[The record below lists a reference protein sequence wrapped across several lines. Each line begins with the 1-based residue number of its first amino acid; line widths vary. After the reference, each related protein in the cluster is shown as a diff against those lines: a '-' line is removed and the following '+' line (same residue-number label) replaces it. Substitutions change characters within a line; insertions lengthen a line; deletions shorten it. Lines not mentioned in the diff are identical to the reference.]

1 MLSSSAG
8 AAPLCLFGGKSGLSS
23 KALTLVTHTL
33 SYLSGKFSAQDRN
46 ILTRCIHGHDV
57 ALGMPRGK
65 SVRVKPDVVIVNQG
79 VWYNAQARNRQK
91 QEAELLRSGFHEG
104 ITVPLT
110 QRNVTHPIVIW
121 RETAPQRYNSPGGLF
136 DVYMFRRRRKVWC
149 ERRPVKELHRYN
161 WRNTALEPELATL
174 GRKIRVLSIFDLS
187 ARYPKVDQPKAA
199 DCTHF
204 ALPGLPDTWSHLL
217 LATLSE
223 VWR

>member
-33 SYLSGKFSAQDRN
+33 SYLSGKFSAQDRDV
-46 ILTRCIHGHDV
+46 LTRCIHGHDV

-110 QRNVTHPIVIW
+110 QRNVTHPIL
-121 RETAPQRYNSPGGLF
+121 T
-136 DVYMFRRRRKVWC
+136 
-149 ERRPVKELHRYN
+149 
-161 WRNTALEPELATL
+161 
-174 GRKIRVLSIFDLS
+174 
-187 ARYPKVDQPKAA
+187 
-199 DCTHF
+199 
-204 ALPGLPDTWSHLL
+204 LL
-217 LATLSE
+217 LFGGRLRHSGTTRRVGSSMCTCFGGGAKYGVS
-223 VWR
+223 VAQ